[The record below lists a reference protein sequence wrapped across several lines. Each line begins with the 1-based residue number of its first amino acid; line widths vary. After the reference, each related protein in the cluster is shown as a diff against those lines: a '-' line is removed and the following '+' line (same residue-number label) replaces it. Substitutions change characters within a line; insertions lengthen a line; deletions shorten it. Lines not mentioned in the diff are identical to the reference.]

1 MRAYMER
8 EQKSLFLFNRTVT
21 ILSYCRNISAL
32 YFPNNACLE
41 ENAVVSAA
49 DKQKILVV
57 DDEHDILELLSYN
70 LTKEGFD
77 VSTAA
82 DGEEGLKKVR
92 GGTFDLV
99 VLDLMMPGIQGIE
112 LCRILR
118 NDPKT
123 KHIPIIML
131 TAKTDEV
138 DRILGLEMGADDYIT
153 KPFSPR
159 EVVAR
164 IKAVLRRSSKKS
176 SDEEHIAV
184 GDLVINLETYS
195 VTRKGVNLNLSPTE
209 FKLLRFLVEK
219 RGKIYNREQL
229 LNAVWKDEGYVEPR
243 TVDVHISRL
252 RTQIEEDP
260 ANPVYIK
267 TRRGHGYYF
276 EVTPQDGA

>member
-1 MRAYMER
+1 M
-8 EQKSLFLFNRTVT
+8 TT
-21 ILSYCRNISAL
+21 
-32 YFPNNACLE
+32 
-41 ENAVVSAA
+41 A
-49 DKQKILVV
+49 DKQRILVV
-57 DDEHDILELLSYN
+57 DDEHDILDLLSYN
-70 LTKEGFD
+70 LAKEGFN
-77 VSTAA
+77 VFTAA
-82 DGEEGLKKVR
+82 DGEEGLKR
-92 GGTFDLV
+92 IREGIFDLV
-99 VLDLMMPGIQGIE
+99 VLDLMMPGIQGME

-118 NDPKT
+118 NDQKT

-176 SDEEHIAV
+176 SEEEHIAV

-195 VTRKGVNLNLSPTE
+195 VTKRGMTLNLSPTE

-260 ANPVYIK
+260 ANPAYIK

-276 EVTPQDGA
+276 EDAPQEPD